1 MKYSI
6 SITIEIYTTHIWEV
20 EAQLLQDLH
29 LFLAEQVGERG
40 LVASIDIFIVKN
52 VILVILLAE
61 NKDKKNQQLYFEHV
75 QQVRSLL
82 VSLPHRLLLQGG
94 LIFLI
99 RGYYLPL
106 NNLPPNREIGILIVV
121 K

>member
-6 SITIEIYTTHIWEV
+6 SIIIGIYATHVWEV

-29 LFLAEQVGERG
+29 LFLAKQVGERG
-40 LVASIDIFIVKN
+40 LVASINVFIVKN
-52 VILVILLAE
+52 VIILLAE

-75 QQVRSLL
+75 HHGLL
-82 VSLPHRLLLQGG
+82 FSLPHRLLLQGG

-106 NNLPPNREIGILIVV
+106 NNLPPNREISILIVV

>member
-6 SITIEIYTTHIWEV
+6 SITIGIYATHVWEV

-40 LVASIDIFIVKN
+40 LVASIDVFIVKN
-52 VILVILLAE
+52 VILLAE

-75 QQVRSLL
+75 HHGLL
-82 VSLPHRLLLQGG
+82 FSLPHCLLLQGG
-94 LIFLI
+94 LVFLI

-106 NNLPPNREIGILIVV
+106 NNLPPNREIGILLVV

>member
-40 LVASIDIFIVKN
+40 LVASIDVFIVKN
-52 VILVILLAE
+52 VILLAE

-75 QQVRSLL
+75 QQVRGLL
-82 VSLPHRLLLQGG
+82 FSLPHRLLLQGG

-106 NNLPPNREIGILIVV
+106 NNLPPNREISILIVV